1 LEISKHNLRRRMT
14 VNDWAALI
22 LAVISILGSFV
33 VAVRWLVKHFLNELK
48 PNGGS
53 SLKDSVTRL
62 EAQMALVIEM
72 LGKKPRR

>member
-1 LEISKHNLRRRMT
+1 MT

-33 VAVRWLVKHFLNELK
+33 IAIRWLVKHFLNELK

-53 SLKDSVTRL
+53 SLKDSVNRL
-62 EAQMALVIEM
+62 ERQVEEIYRIL
-72 LGKKPRR
+72 LNRNNS

>member
-1 LEISKHNLRRRMT
+1 MT

-33 VAVRWLVKHFLNELK
+33 IAIRWLVKHFLNELK

-53 SLKDSVTRL
+53 SMKDSVARL
-62 EAQMALVIEM
+62 ETQMELVIKM
-72 LGKKPRR
+72 LTKETK

>member
-1 LEISKHNLRRRMT
+1 MT

-33 VAVRWLVKHFLNELK
+33 ITVRWLVKHFLNELK

-62 EAQMALVIEM
+62 ESQMELVIKM
-72 LGKKPRR
+72 LTKGEKNEKSNRIR

>member
-1 LEISKHNLRRRMT
+1 MT

-22 LAVISILGSFV
+22 LAVISILSSFV

-62 EAQMALVIEM
+62 ESQMELVIGILTKGE
-72 LGKKPRR
+72 KIEKPKRTRR

>member
-1 LEISKHNLRRRMT
+1 MT

-22 LAVISILGSFV
+22 LAVISILSSFV
-33 VAVRWLVKHFLNELK
+33 VAVHWLVKHFLNELK

-62 EAQMALVIEM
+62 ETQMELVIKM
-72 LGKKPRR
+72 LTKEKK

>member
-1 LEISKHNLRRRMT
+1 MT

-33 VAVRWLVKHFLNELK
+33 IAVRWLVKHFLNELK

-53 SLKDSVTRL
+53 SIKDAVNRL
-62 EAQMALVIEM
+62 ERQVEEIYSILINNN
-72 LGKKPRR
+72 KS

>member
-1 LEISKHNLRRRMT
+1 M
-14 VNDWAALI
+14 NDWAALI

-33 VAVRWLVKHFLNELK
+33 IAVRWLVKHFLNELK

-62 EAQMALVIEM
+62 ESQMELVIKILTKGDKVE
-72 LGKKPRR
+72 KPKRIRR

>member
-1 LEISKHNLRRRMT
+1 MT

-33 VAVRWLVKHFLNELK
+33 IAVRWLVKHFLNELK

-53 SLKDSVTRL
+53 SMKDSVARL
-62 EAQMALVIEM
+62 ETQMELVIAM
-72 LGKKPRR
+72 LTLRAKNEKPKIKG

>member
-1 LEISKHNLRRRMT
+1 MT

-22 LAVISILGSFV
+22 LAVTSILGSFV

-53 SLKDSVTRL
+53 SMKDAVNRL
-62 EAQMALVIEM
+62 ERQVEEIYSILINNN
-72 LGKKPRR
+72 KS

>member
-1 LEISKHNLRRRMT
+1 M
-14 VNDWAALI
+14 NDWAALI
-22 LAVISILGSFV
+22 LAVISITGSFV

-62 EAQMALVIEM
+62 ESQMELVIAM
-72 LGKKPRR
+72 LTKEKK

>member
-1 LEISKHNLRRRMT
+1 M
-14 VNDWAALI
+14 NDWAALI

-62 EAQMALVIEM
+62 ESQMELVIKILTKGETIEKP
-72 LGKKPRR
+72 KKIRR